1 MYFKAFNVLPA
12 DVKNKIDIR
21 QKAFGCNKMRHG
33 FHNAVI
39 SVEGMFYK
47 FFAVACNGSG
57 KYFAV
62 GVFFVKSGQVIAHGD
77 NGVAFVALV
86 KRIKQ
91 FAVRC
96 NYGNFYGCAAA
107 VDAEIGFPGGCNI
120 AALNI
125 VAVMARNKGVIFFNI
140 FKQRRQMLKLAVGIR
155 SVHFF
160 RQRGK
165 VYGVFG
171 TKSAAHC
178 HII

>member
-1 MYFKAFNVLPA
+1 
-12 DVKNKIDIR
+12 
-21 QKAFGCNKMRHG
+21 MRHG

-39 SVEGMFYK
+39 GVKGMFYK
-47 FFAVACNGSG
+47 FFAVARNGSG
-57 KYFAV
+57 KYFTV
-62 GVFFVKSGQVIAHGD
+62 GVFFVKSAQVIAHG
-77 NGVAFVALV
+77 NNRVAFVALV

-91 FAVRC
+91 LAVRR

-107 VDAEIGFPGGCNI
+107 VDAEIGFSGGCNI
-120 AALNI
+120 ASLNV

-140 FKQRRQMLKLAVGIR
+140 FKQRRQMLKLAGGIR

-171 TKSAAHC
+171 TKSTAHC